1 MVGSIVIKGI
11 ANFPPE
17 RIPWI
22 APHGGMV
29 IVLWFPVGT
38 FGHRGNPVDP
48 SATVAPG
55 DPGPPPVLVGA
66 GVIHLSMHGRRAQ
79 GQVVEIRHTSLGPPV
94 DVVDVAIGWCG
105 VGPGG

>member
-1 MVGSIVIKGI
+1 MVRVVLVCVGVVRYVAIRIVVVGSIVIKGI

-38 FGHRGNPVDP
+38 FGHRGIQSTRRP
-48 SATVAPG
+48 
-55 DPGPPPVLVGA
+55 
-66 GVIHLSMHGRRAQ
+66 LSRRATL
-79 GQVVEIRHTSLGPPV
+79 VHHLFSSVRESST
-94 DVVDVAIGWCG
+94 
-105 VGPGG
+105 